1 MNSQS
6 VIKSALER
14 SAQVVTLKPARG
26 QRAYT
31 NVATVDGGTVCRTV
45 EKDQEIMVDVGKAMG
60 GQDAGPS
67 PSTVLRAAFS
77 SCLAI
82 GIKLWASRL
91 EVPMEHIT
99 VTVETDVDARGQL
112 GVCEHAR
119 TGFEAIRIAIA
130 VRSDADRQAVEEV
143 IETSLQHSPLMDVF
157 RNPQTLETALTLEAP
172 VAA

>member
-1 MNSQS
+1 MNPQS

-14 SAQVVTLKPARG
+14 SVQVVTLKPARG
-26 QRAYT
+26 QRTYT
-31 NVATVDGGTVCRTV
+31 NIATVGAGTVCHTI
-45 EKDQEIMVDVGKAMG
+45 EKDQEITIDVGKAMG

-82 GIKLWASRL
+82 GIKLWASRD
-91 EVPMEHIT
+91 EVPMENIT

-112 GVCEHAR
+112 GVCER
-119 TGFEAIRIAIA
+119 VTPGFGAIRIGVA
-130 VRSDADRQAVEEV
+130 VQSDAPEAAVESV
-143 IETSLQHSPLMDVF
+143 IDKSLRYSPLIDVF
-157 RNPQTLETALTLEAP
+157 RNPQSIETALTIESP

>member
-14 SAQVVTLKPARG
+14 SVQVVTLKPARG
-26 QRAYT
+26 QRTYT
-31 NVATVDGGTVCRTV
+31 NIATVGAGTVCRSV
-45 EKDQEIMVDVGKAMG
+45 EKDQEITVDVGKAMG
-60 GQDAGPS
+60 GEDAGPS
-67 PSTVLRAAFS
+67 PSTILRAAFS

-91 EVPMEHIT
+91 DVPIEHIT

-112 GVCEHAR
+112 GVCDRASV
-119 TGFEAIRIAIA
+119 GFEAIRIA
-130 VRSDADRQAVEEV
+130 VSVQSDADRDAVTRV
-143 IETSLQHSPLMDVF
+143 IETSFAHSPLVEVF
-157 RNPQTLETALTLEAP
+157 RNPQSIETALAIEAP